1 LFYLFVLSSD
11 LIVIADACARHFF
24 PEERLAY
31 PSHSAIEAT
40 AQAALRSSL
49 AEAPPPISADWEFEA
64 GIALL
69 VAFF

>member
-1 LFYLFVLSSD
+1 LFYLFVISSD
-11 LIVIADACARHFF
+11 LIVIAQACARHLF
-24 PEERLAY
+24 PEELLSY

-49 AEAPPPISADWEFEA
+49 AEALPPISDWEFEA

-69 VAFF
+69 